1 MSTGE
6 AEFISQTI
14 DKAAGPG
21 VYVRES
27 GRGRARSGRP
37 AKDQWRSADIGHL
50 GSCRLAR
57 WLGRPV
63 L

>member
-37 AKDQWRSADIGHL
+37 ARINGEALTSVIL
-50 GSCRLAR
+50 GLVGSH
-57 WLGRPV
+57 GG
-63 L
+63 